1 MKLRRKTAILLVLLL
16 LASLPLISIAVAD
29 AGDFAGESDF
39 GGSSSSDD
47 CDGIGTA
54 LYFILRLG
62 CIIGEAAENAGC
74 PHGQVILFE
83 LVFFVIAIGLLTLVV
98 RLHNVKKKKD
108 DKSAEQLPKEQ
119 LSKSSPTASQQ
130 SFDSRIRTTDPH
142 FSEDDLLEKLK
153 NLYLRF
159 CDCRHAKDLS
169 PIRPYLD
176 TDLLADTEAELSS
189 MQKTHVTEH
198 TERLAI
204 LDAQIV
210 GFTQSDGFDVI
221 TARLSTR
228 CIRFWT
234 NDETRT
240 IAAGKPD
247 AELFET
253 VTVRL
258 VRPTG
263 VKTAARAEGMT
274 VKNCPYCGAPLSLN
288 ESNRCPYCDS
298 VLPADPDEWLIRSL
312 ERR

>member
-1 MKLRRKTAILLVLLL
+1 MKLRRKIAILLVLLL

-29 AGDFAGESDF
+29 LGDFSGSDDF

-47 CDGIGTA
+47 CNISGWLIYYG
-54 LYFILRLG
+54 LRLG
-62 CIIGEAAENAGC
+62 CAIADCAENAGVC
-74 PHGQVILFE
+74 TRGQVFAVE
-83 LVFFVIAIGLLTLVV
+83 GGIAVLLIIALLLL
-98 RLHNVKKKKD
+98 RLRNKKD
-108 DKSAEQLPKEQ
+108 EKSAEQLLREQ
-119 LSKSSPTASQQ
+119 LSKSSSAAPQP
-130 SFDSRIRTTDPH
+130 SFDSRIRTIDPH

-153 NLYLRF
+153 NLYLRL
-159 CDCRHAKDLS
+159 CDCRHTKDLS
-169 PIRPYLD
+169 PVRPYLD
-176 TDLLADTEAELSS
+176 TDLLADMEAELSS
-189 MQKTHVTEH
+189 MRNAHVIEH

-204 LDAQIV
+204 LDAQLV

-253 VTVRL
+253 VTLQL

-263 VKTAARAEGMT
+263 VKTAPRAEGTT
-274 VKNCPYCGAPLSLN
+274 VKNCPFCGAPLSLN

-298 VLPADPDEWLIRSL
+298 VLPAEPDEWLIRSL